1 MRSSPLRRRSFSR
14 NRSVD
19 RKSRNAVA
27 AGILV
32 AAASLSS
39 SCSFFSRQPPL
50 PRSAA
55 IEATIAGDVKFSAL
69 VQDADII
76 YFPSESVMLT
86 TRSEAPWK
94 LLEALQRSGVS
105 FALGWDSIAAEEQP
119 VLDEWAKRAVS
130 SGNAM
135 PRIHFHAGPSD
146 QEKCRAF
153 LQEANRSN
161 AHILALRYPEHHTR
175 SLETARE
182 FQPPPGDYERFAERS
197 FSRGTNEAKL
207 RAAYEAALLAE
218 EFAAARIAGY
228 FREHRNEKILVFLRR
243 EQLGRNH
250 GVPYFVAQKTKARQ
264 LVLNSQQHSTQH
276 SRLLAGNGRRLRD
289 LWRAGRRLEIVNCSP
304 VALRDQERFLLPG
317 LGAGAIVRL
326 LFLAPE

>member
-94 LLEALQRSGVS
+94 LLEALQRSGGS
-105 FALGWDSIAAEEQP
+105 IALGWDSIAGEEQP

-130 SGNAM
+130 SDNAM
-135 PRIHFHAGPSD
+135 PRFHLHTKSND
-146 QEKCRAF
+146 QENCRAF
-153 LQEANRSN
+153 LRVANKAG
-161 AHILALRYPEHHTR
+161 AHILALRCP
-175 SLETARE
+175 S
-182 FQPPPGDYERFAERS
+182 
-197 FSRGTNEAKL
+197 
-207 RAAYEAALLAE
+207 ALLPTQSSE
-218 EFAAARIAGY
+218 EFAAVRIADY
-228 FREHRNEKILVFLRR
+228 FQEHRSEKILVFLRR
-243 EQLGRNH
+243 AQLDRNH
-250 GVPYFVAQKTKARQ
+250 GAPYFVAQRTKARQ
-264 LVLNSQQHSTQH
+264 LVLNPRQNSVPGA
-276 SRLLAGNGRRLRD
+276 RLLAGN
-289 LWRAGRRLEIVNCSP
+289 
-304 VALRDQERFLLPG
+304 
-317 LGAGAIVRL
+317 
-326 LFLAPE
+326 